1 MSKKNRVFS
10 RSQSK
15 QFFSMKLT
23 WTPPYKNNFIFVILN
38 YFYKGGPYS
47 LPTPIFV
54 KSGLSRRSGDMFVS
68 CERANVRGIKLRC
81 PDC

>member
-23 WTPPYKNNFIFVILN
+23 WTPPYKNNFTFVILN

-47 LPTPIFV
+47 LPTPLLTVDFV
-54 KSGLSRRSGDMFVS
+54 HYLYLKETFS
-68 CERANVRGIKLRC
+68 I
-81 PDC
+81 